1 MQVNNLTMDMGTTVG
16 WTDTMI
22 KNISFTP
29 FEWAQFASA
38 VNKQMELAL
47 HYGLVIGA
55 AAGMIGLFAAIKFL
69 EYKKQKDWEK
79 YGKD

>member
-1 MQVNNLTMDMGTTVG
+1 MQVNNLTSAMGTTVG

-29 FEWAQFASA
+29 YEWAQFADM
-38 VNKQMELAL
+38 VNQSNVNAL
-47 HYGLVIGA
+47 RAGLVIGA
-55 AAGMIGLFAAIKFL
+55 VAGIIGYAAAMWF
-69 EYKKQKDWEK
+69 YKEE